1 VGVLSQGICLL
12 ELSKDLSV
20 QISRSGARVP
30 LDRSSVLVGAI
41 LNISLMNLVGDIDRL
56 MLIRI
61 VLIRIHAQCV
71 LVESIEGFVS
81 NQVGLSI
88 DRVSLG

>member
-1 VGVLSQGICLL
+1 M
-12 ELSKDLSV
+12 
-20 QISRSGARVP
+20 
-30 LDRSSVLVGAI
+30 GAI

-61 VLIRIHAQCV
+61 VLIGIHAQSV
-71 LVESIEGFVS
+71 LVESIEGLVS